1 LRGAFMMSSFNYYAL
16 YQAILVYLKRAL
28 KEEES
33 GAVDRFGVS
42 TTNCIVV
49 NNANIIHREIAR

>member
-1 LRGAFMMSSFNYYAL
+1 
-16 YQAILVYLKRAL
+16 LKRAL